1 MSHIGLDFG
10 TTNSIIS
17 YLNSNGEPEAYSCPP
32 PDGSKYIPSFIAY
45 HHDNYIEIGTVA
57 HTAGTQDPQVETYGH
72 FKMRLPLDSSE
83 FSQYFSCDRTPISVT
98 TDYLRELLIS
108 LDNSYSFTSQKGEI
122 KTLVVSVPEIWQ
134 RDIYNLGRERLQTL
148 IKQELGLEKQLL
160 QLVSEPVAA
169 AAYYTWINQRH
180 AQQKNQQPF
189 NGNLLVCDMGGGT
202 FDVSLC
208 RIYGDHKV
216 EVLYFD
222 GQGDKGLESAGVAF
236 DRRIVQQAYSKKQ
249 GQFLKESDAELMSL
263 MGDFERVKI
272 NTHDRSTRLFINY
285 LNLEE
290 KHDKIND
297 EVYKFS
303 GYSVTFGEVEEA
315 FKPIKQG
322 IETVLSRVKFYLKEQ
337 DVKIDKLFMV
347 GGFCQFILVQRA
359 IMDALEIDK
368 NDPRIDRSF
377 NITNSAYAISYGAC
391 LIANGL
397 VNPIEKYVHTVGVI
411 LETINTQTHEL
422 EKLDISLIKGGSNL
436 EDLAQPNFYSQPLT
450 PIDHKISITLW
461 LQLLS
466 KGKKHQ
472 HTLPDMIE
480 LPCCS
485 SDTKYK
491 IGMKVD
497 RSQIAYLVLEEL
509 RSGNRLEYP
518 LGNVVS
524 EMFPGHVLI
533 DGIQ

>member
-1 MSHIGLDFG
+1 MSNIGLDFG

-17 YLNSNGEPEAYSCPP
+17 YLNSNGEPESYPCPP

-45 HHDNYIEIGTVA
+45 HDDNYIEIGNAARMVA
-57 HTAGTQDPQVETYGH
+57 HDQQVETYGH
-72 FKMRLPLDSSE
+72 FKMRLPLDPSE
-83 FSQYFSCDRTPISVT
+83 FYQYFPSNRTPISVT

-108 LDNSYSFTSQKGEI
+108 AENSYSFSNQKGEI
-122 KTLVVSVPEIWQ
+122 ETLVVSVPEIWQ

-148 IKQELGLEKQLL
+148 IKKELGLEKQLL

-169 AAYYTWINQRH
+169 AAYYAWMTQRS
-180 AQQKNQQPF
+180 AAQKNSQPF
-189 NGNLLVCDMGGGT
+189 QGNLLVCDMGGGT

-208 RIYGDHKV
+208 RIYGNHKV

-249 GQFLKESDAELMSL
+249 GQSLQESDSELMSL

-272 NTHDRSTRLFINY
+272 NTHDRSTKLFINY
-285 LNLEE
+285 LNLED
-290 KHDKIND
+290 KQDKIDD

-315 FKPIKQG
+315 FQPIKTG
-322 IETVLSRVKFYLKEQ
+322 IEAVINRVQSYLKKQ
-337 DVKIDKLFMV
+337 DINIDKLFMV
-347 GGFCQFILVQRA
+347 GGFCQSILVQMA
-359 IMDALEIDK
+359 IMNALEIDK

-391 LIANGL
+391 LIANRL
-397 VNPIEKYVHTVGVI
+397 VNPIEKYVHTLGVI
-411 LETINTQTHEL
+411 LETFDSHSEPIKL
-422 EKLDISLIKGGSNL
+422 EITLIQGGSNL
-436 EDLAQPNFYSQPLT
+436 EELAQPKFYSE
-450 PIDHKISITLW
+450 PIIAFNHKISITLW

-472 HTLPDMIE
+472 HPLPDMIE
-480 LPCCS
+480 LPYCS
-485 SDTKYK
+485 SDAKYR

-509 RSGNRLEYP
+509 KTGKQLEYQ

-533 DGIQ
+533 DGIMSE